1 MDVLLRLL
9 RQLTPAVLASS
20 RCHAGRDLPTASAPE
35 QDPQTDPAPQRAQQ
49 VSPPLRTAPQADYS
63 VGSSRPLDGVMMNR
77 GGDTCK
83 PKGAL
88 VHESESS
95 ETVLTRIGNV
105 IVEQAPPRL
114 DEWRSLPNQVLGH
127 RPRAASVAVV
137 SSVQTIT
144 MPQPQACREPSNDQ
158 VS

>member
-1 MDVLLRLL
+1 MDIRQAEVAALEQE
-9 RQLTPAVLASS
+9 RQLRVVDA
-20 RCHAGRDLPTASAPE
+20 E
-35 QDPQTDPAPQRAQQ
+35 
-49 VSPPLRTAPQADYS
+49 RTEPRADYS

-88 VHESESS
+88 VHEPESS

-114 DEWRSLPNQVLGH
+114 DEWRSLSNQVLGH
-127 RPRAASVAVV
+127 RGPVRSV
-137 SSVQTIT
+137 
-144 MPQPQACREPSNDQ
+144 
-158 VS
+158 